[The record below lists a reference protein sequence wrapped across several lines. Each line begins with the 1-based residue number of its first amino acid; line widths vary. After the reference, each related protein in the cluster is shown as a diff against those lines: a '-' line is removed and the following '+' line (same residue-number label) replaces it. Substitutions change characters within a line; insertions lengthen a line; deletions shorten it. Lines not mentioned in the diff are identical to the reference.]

1 MLAQEPPRPAIRRL
15 LAALLRTDSDYTA
28 FCIDYFPA
36 VAHEFTS
43 GLTRTDKTNLL
54 LEQVAGALVI
64 QQLQATC
71 ADVDVQAQLSEIVA
85 SLPLAERQAGVQRAE
100 LEQLYLLREQRRADG
115 ISFAEL
121 DAQIVQLKR
130 AQREST
136 QRKEGDLLGE
146 RYWLQQLIGKG
157 GYARVWQAFDRT
169 ARRLVALK
177 ILHSD
182 LSDDPH
188 RLDRFCRGVAKL
200 RAIHHPH
207 IVSVY
212 SEIERDGDAV
222 FVAMEYLPGGDLH
235 NAVVHR
241 KLPRPAALGAVIE
254 ICDALAYMHAAGMI
268 HRDVKPQNIL
278 LTGDGR
284 AKLTDF
290 DLVWAVDTTGAT
302 RTGSLGTFMYA
313 APEAMVDGSDATCRA
328 DVYSVAMTLLFVLHG
343 RALPANIQYNLGRFI
358 DKMDAPAKLKT
369 LLKRATQVDPARRT
383 ATVQLLRS
391 ELLQAASPLLRE
403 PVVSSAISPLRG
415 EAAFPTRNRSQVV
428 LVLASLLLG
437 TGGAAYWWS
446 NRPPVVDPEAE
457 AAKLLV
463 DVEGDLQAKRWPQ
476 AIEKTSKVIYSPA
489 VSAKSRDLAT
499 TKRRNAEQESKVK
512 VVYERFA
519 TAAGSSNYN
528 QALSAFKEIPEDSVY
543 RSEAREQYD
552 QIIPLFVESHI
563 KAAEDARSQGNCAKF
578 QAQLK
583 AVLDID
589 SKQVKALAAR
599 DRPCGDKSSSAPE
612 NPPLATNIKLDKHS
626 HRPRSDKITESEW
639 LVAVEK
645 MAAQKKTERLKKLG
659 ISSAAVAKSKQPEIA
674 SADVNQALTDAEVHK
689 VRISSDPSG
698 AAITIA
704 ATGRMIGKTPLEYE
718 RSSDEERLEIRASLN
733 GYQDKLVTLDFIS
746 DNRFHLKLNPA
757 ILQSPPQQKAIPP
770 KPQGIVNSAI
780 DRKLDF
786 KTEKQLPK
794 PEQPKNEERVVPKEP
809 SKITPELSTK
819 SPKNPV
825 SDDEVEKFN

>member
-64 QQLQATC
+64 QQLQAIC
-71 ADVDVQAQLSEIVA
+71 ANVDVLAQLSQIVA
-85 SLPLAERQAGVQRAE
+85 SLPLAERQAGAQRAA

-115 ISFAEL
+115 SGFAEL
-121 DAQIVQLKR
+121 DTRIVQLKR

-146 RYWLQQLIGKG
+146 RYWLQHLIGKG

-169 ARRLVALK
+169 ALRLVALK
-177 ILHSD
+177 ILHRD
-182 LSDDPH
+182 LSDDPR

-343 RALPANIQYNLGRFI
+343 RALPANIQYDLGRFI
-358 DKMDAPAKLKT
+358 DKIDAPAKLKA

-391 ELLQAASPLLRE
+391 ELLQAAEPLLRE
-403 PVVSSAISPLRG
+403 PVAPSAISPLRG
-415 EAAFPTRNRSQVV
+415 EAAFPTKKRSQVV
-428 LVLASLLLG
+428 FVLAFLLLG

-519 TAAGSSNYN
+519 TAAGGAHYD
-528 QALSAFKEIPEDSVY
+528 QALRTFKEIPEDSVY
-543 RSEAREQYD
+543 RSGARDQYD
-552 QIIPLFVESHI
+552 QIFPLFVASHI
-563 KAAEDARSQGNCAKF
+563 KAAEDARAQGNCAEF
-578 QAQLK
+578 QAELK
-583 AVLDID
+583 VVLDID
-589 SKQVKALAAR
+589 SKQVKALAAG
-599 DRPCGDKSSSAPE
+599 DRPCGDKSTTTTD
-612 NPPLATNIKLDKHS
+612 NPSVATNTKPDK
-626 HRPRSDKITESEW
+626 PG
-639 LVAVEK
+639 
-645 MAAQKKTERLKKLG
+645 KT
-659 ISSAAVAKSKQPEIA
+659 EIA
-674 SADVNQALTDAEVHK
+674 SADVDQALTDAQTEFVNGNFRQSISMAK
-689 VRISSDPSG
+689 AVQRGNPTRAWRIIGASACTIKDVKLASEAFRHLDSAGRQYMIYRCDRHGIAYSG
-698 AAITIA
+698 
-704 ATGRMIGKTPLEYE
+704 
-718 RSSDEERLEIRASLN
+718 S
-733 GYQDKLVTLDFIS
+733 Q
-746 DNRFHLKLNPA
+746 LKF
-757 ILQSPPQQKAIPP
+757 
-770 KPQGIVNSAI
+770 V
-780 DRKLDF
+780 
-786 KTEKQLPK
+786 KQ
-794 PEQPKNEERVVPKEP
+794 
-809 SKITPELSTK
+809 
-819 SPKNPV
+819 
-825 SDDEVEKFN
+825 